1 MTSEEPSVA
10 LTMAE
15 RTLVEWRPVWG
26 CFTCMGLTFLF
37 WRMKGVMA
45 SASSR
50 VIGTGKWGDC
60 YGRPLP
66 GIMGI
71 LSARDY
77 YSFRG
82 AVIHHSL
89 KGGPHPSRK
98 GFYESIMS
106 GAARFLNP
114 TARGISHRYKNRS
127 TCKLGAGGVN
137 HREAKKKI
145 WVLQGNT
152 FIACKYLLQLHW
164 AGPCPG
170 QCQISA
176 AQWTDLHICR
186 LVHLRWVSSPAGV
199 SRLSSIKWKWW
210 CFMISSECKEF
221 SMPKELCCVYT
232 YI

>member
-1 MTSEEPSVA
+1 
-10 LTMAE
+10 
-15 RTLVEWRPVWG
+15 
-26 CFTCMGLTFLF
+26 
-37 WRMKGVMA
+37 MA

-82 AVIHHSL
+82 TVIHHSL

-137 HREAKKKI
+137 HREAKKKKNLS
-145 WVLQGNT
+145 V
-152 FIACKYLLQLHW
+152 
-164 AGPCPG
+164 AGKHFYC
-170 QCQISA
+170 
-176 AQWTDLHICR
+176 
-186 LVHLRWVSSPAGV
+186 
-199 SRLSSIKWKWW
+199 
-210 CFMISSECKEF
+210 M
-221 SMPKELCCVYT
+221 
-232 YI
+232 